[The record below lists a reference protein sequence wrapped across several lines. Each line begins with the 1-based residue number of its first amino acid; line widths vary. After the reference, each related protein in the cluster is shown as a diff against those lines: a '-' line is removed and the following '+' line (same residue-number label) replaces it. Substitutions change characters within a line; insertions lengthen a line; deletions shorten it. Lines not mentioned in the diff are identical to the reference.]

1 MGRRGLLMVSVT
13 DSANGAFLPKL
24 RKAFRSREVFIHD
37 GAAMRRVHISSKAQ
51 IMTVSGVMAMTAVSC
66 VGMAQ
71 LVVATGSTTHNVTAF
86 ADSHGTVSDMEAKVA
101 KLEGEVKSIKS
112 AAQKYAERLDARQ
125 SVLAAMLNGE
135 ASADQLGA
143 MIPAKAEAPD
153 PAAADVVAVFSAV
166 DAKQGDLANKVRQIA
181 DIRYQATARAVAQ
194 LGISA
199 DRINSDSMTGVGG
212 PYEPVGPEPKS
223 VMPTAKADPQFRA
236 LFNSWRQLDQ
246 LNKGIVAIP
255 SAQPVDKMIYTSTFG
270 VRSDPF
276 RGGRAM
282 HAGVDIPG
290 SFASPIY
297 ATADGIVGRAGRT
310 GGYGNLVELEHG
322 KGIQTRYGH
331 LSSILVAP
339 GTRVKR
345 GQLIALMG
353 STGRSTGNHLHYEV
367 RIDGHA
373 VNPRPFIQSNDY
385 LVSLQTRVNG
395 NAITTPTE
403 SASAK

>member
-1 MGRRGLLMVSVT
+1 MSFVT
-13 DSANGAFLPKL
+13 DSANEALLPKL
-24 RKAFRSREVFIHD
+24 RKAFRSRELFIHD
-37 GAAMRRVHISSKAQ
+37 GAAMRRIHISSRAQ
-51 IMTVSGVMAMTAVSC
+51 IMAFSSVVAVTAVSC
-66 VGMAQ
+66 IGMGQ
-71 LVVATGSTTHNVTAF
+71 LVVGAAQATIDGVVVAQS
-86 ADSHGTVSDMEAKVA
+86 DSQDMATKVA
-101 KLEGEVKSIKS
+101 KLENQVKSIKS

-125 SVLAAMLNGE
+125 TVLTAMLTGE
-135 ASADQLGA
+135 ATEDQLSA
-143 MIPAKAEAPD
+143 MLPAKAEAVD
-153 PAAADVVAVFSAV
+153 PAASDVVAMFSAV
-166 DAKQGDLANKVRQIA
+166 DAKQHDLADKVRQIA
-181 DIRYQATARAVAQ
+181 EVRYQATARLVTK
-194 LGISA
+194 LGIST
-199 DRINSDSMTGVGG
+199 DRMHNDSMTGVGG
-212 PYEPVGPEPKS
+212 PYEPIAPQAKPA
-223 VMPTAKADPQFRA
+223 MPAAKADPQFRA

-255 SAQPVDKMIYTSTFG
+255 SAQPVDKMVFTSTFG

-290 SFASPIY
+290 AYASPIY
-297 ATADGIVGRAGRT
+297 ATADGVVGRTGWI

-331 LSSILVAP
+331 LSSIVVAP

-367 RIDGHA
+367 RIDGLA

-385 LVSLQTRVNG
+385 LVSLQTRANG
-395 NAITTPTE
+395 TVLAQPTE

>member
-1 MGRRGLLMVSVT
+1 MVSVSN
-13 DSANGAFLPKL
+13 SANGVLLPKL
-24 RKAFRSREVFIHD
+24 RKALRSREVFIHD
-37 GAAMRRVHISSKAQ
+37 GAAMRRVHISSRAQ
-51 IMTVSGVMAMTAVSC
+51 IMALSGAFAVTAVSC
-66 VGMAQ
+66 LGMAQ
-71 LVVATGSTTHNVTAF
+71 LVAGSVSASPSSTTI
-86 ADSHGTVSDMEAKVA
+86 ADNHGTSADLATKLA
-101 KLEGEVKSIKS
+101 KLENQVKSIKS
-112 AAQKYAERLDARQ
+112 AAQRYAERLDARQ
-125 SVLAAMLNGE
+125 SVLAAMLKGE
-135 ASADQLGA
+135 ATEEQLGA
-143 MIPAKAEAPD
+143 IMPAKADAID
-153 PAAADVVAVFSAV
+153 PAAADVVAMFSAV
-166 DAKQGDLANKVRQIA
+166 DQKQHDLADKVRQIA
-181 DIRYQATARAVAQ
+181 DVRYQATARAVANM
-194 LGISA
+194 GIST
-199 DRINSDSMTGVGG
+199 DRMHRDSMTGVGG
-212 PYEPVGPEPKS
+212 PYEPVGPEPKHI
-223 VMPTAKADPQFRA
+223 MPATKADPQFRA

-255 SAQPVDKMIYTSTFG
+255 SAQPVDKMVYTSTFG

-290 SFASPIY
+290 TYASPIY
-297 ATADGIVGRAGRT
+297 ATADGVVGRSGWV

-331 LSSILVAP
+331 LSSIVVAP

-385 LVSLQTRVNG
+385 LVELQTRVNG
-395 NAITTPTE
+395 NALTPVTQ